1 MAERT
6 IFELTSADIPGVL
19 QSMSNAGI
27 VVWDVVSADDL
38 VIRFQA
44 APKDGTRIREMAE
57 LRGGR
62 LRRLKRVGLSR
73 RFLPWMRHPVL
84 LVGICLLMVLTVWLP
99 TRVLFIRVEGN
110 QTVPTNLILERAE
123 ACGIGFGSERSVVRS
138 ERIKNALLEAIPQ
151 LQWAGINTSGCV
163 ATITVRERSVQPREE
178 ETVVSEIVAVTDGIV
193 QSTTVQ
199 RGTVLCKPGQA
210 VRAGEVLISGM
221 TDCGLAILVTGAEGE
236 ITAETYRS
244 FAVKTSEQAAVR
256 VSEGVQEQKISL
268 IIGKNRINLYND
280 SGILDATC
288 VKINSV
294 YYLTL
299 PGGFVLPVG
308 IAVETVTW
316 CDTEEMPFSD
326 QLDVMTGYARQYL
339 MEHITAGRILEERS
353 EALGSLLYI
362 HYICLEMIGQNR
374 YEEIIREDG

>member
-6 IFELTSADIPGVL
+6 IFELTSADIPGAL
-19 QSMSNAGI
+19 QAMSNAGI

-44 APKDGTRIREMAE
+44 APNDGARIRAMAE
-57 LRGGR
+57 QRGGR
-62 LRRLKRVGLSR
+62 LRQLKRVGLSR
-73 RFLPWMRHPVL
+73 RIIPWMRHPFL
-84 LVGICLLMVLTVWLP
+84 LLGICLLMVLTAWLP
-99 TRVLFIRVEGN
+99 TKVLFIRVEGN

-123 ACGIGFGSERSVVRS
+123 TCGIGFGSDRSMVRS

-151 LQWAGINTSGCV
+151 LQWAGINTTGCV
-163 ATITVRERSVQPREE
+163 ATITVRERSIQPHEE
-178 ETVVSEIVAVTDGIV
+178 ETVVSEIVAAADGIIR
-193 QSTTVQ
+193 SATVQ
-199 RGTVLCKPGQA
+199 RGSVLCKPGQA
-210 VRAGEVLISGM
+210 VRAGEVLISGL

-236 ITAETYRS
+236 IMAETHRT
-244 FAVKTSEQAAVR
+244 FGVKTPELAAVR
-256 VSEGVQEQKISL
+256 ISEGESEQKFSL
-268 IIGKNRINLYND
+268 ILGKKRINLYND

-288 VKINSV
+288 VKINSE

-308 IAVETVTW
+308 IAVETVTL
-316 CDTEEMPFSD
+316 CDTEETPLSD

-339 MEHITAGRILEERS
+339 LGHITAGQILEERS
-353 EALGSLLYI
+353 EQLGGLLYI
-362 HYICLEMIGQNR
+362 DYICLEMIGQNR